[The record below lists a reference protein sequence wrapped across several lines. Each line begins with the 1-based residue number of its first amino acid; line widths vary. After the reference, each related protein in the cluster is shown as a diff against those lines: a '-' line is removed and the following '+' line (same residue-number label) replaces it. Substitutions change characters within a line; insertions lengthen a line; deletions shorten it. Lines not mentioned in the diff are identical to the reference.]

1 MCVVTGATGN
11 LGPVVVRAYL
21 AQGAHVAI
29 AVRDAAKGQALR
41 ASLAEIAGNA
51 EDPRLLVVGA
61 DPADR
66 AAMAGLVEQVLRAW
80 GRLDVLANL
89 AGRFEGGSALDLG
102 LMTDMW
108 ETNVRTAV
116 TASAACIVPMRARGY
131 GRVVNVSALGALKG
145 ARNTAA
151 YAMSKGA
158 VARWTEAL
166 AAEVKSEG
174 ITVNAILPTTI
185 DHPENRARMPKV
197 DPKTWPSPAEVA
209 AVILFLSSR
218 AASGVNGALV
228 PIMGRT

>member
-21 AQGAHVAI
+21 EQGAHVAV
-29 AVRDAAKGQALR
+29 AVRDAAKGETLR
-41 ASLAEIAGNA
+41 ASLADLAGTA
-51 EDPRLLVVGA
+51 EDPMLLVIGA
-61 DPADR
+61 EPSDR
-66 AAMAGLVEQVLRAW
+66 TAMDALVERVLRAW

-89 AGRFEGGSALDLG
+89 AGRFEGGSALDAG
-102 LMTDMW
+102 PMTELW
-108 ETNVRTAV
+108 ESNVRTAV
-116 TASAACIVPMRARGY
+116 TATAACIVPMRARAY
-131 GRVVNVSALGALKG
+131 GRIVNVSAFGALRG
-145 ARNTAA
+145 MRNSAG

-185 DHPENRARMPKV
+185 DHPDNRARMPKV